1 MSGINAGYNK
11 ANGEVK
17 ENAEIHVASTI
28 TAKDTLTT
36 KSGQDTNIIGSKLEG
51 NTVKMEVG
59 KDLNIESL
67 QDKET
72 YDEKNNSSGFNFS
85 VDVSQPKGKPATYQN
100 AGITGGKN
108 KGKIN
113 STYESV
119 TDQAGIYAGKG
130 GFDIE
135 VGKNTDLKGAVIASE
150 ADASKNKLS
159 TDTLTYSDIENRA
172 EYESSSSGINV
183 NTKPNAKDK
192 DKGITPNIGVT
203 SSDEADSTTKSAISE
218 GTIEIRSNPDQ
229 DLTGLSRDT
238 QNSLNALEKIFD
250 RKTVAEQ
257 QELAQLFG
265 EIANNE
271 IHRISKELG
280 WDDGSVYKAIL
291 HAAVAG
297 TSAKLGGSDFK
308 SGAISGAVNEIFIN
322 EIAKLG
328 DPALMQWASYILGK
342 TVAKLTHGNAQTG
355 GSVAASATKNNE
367 LRDILLHP
375 ITTGE
380 GFIDGVQSQGIQAVD
395 AFKQII
401 EHPIDTV
408 TGIGSFLADA
418 WNDPSIIAKIGED
431 TLQEYQDRLDTLSNG
446 SAHETGEQL
455 GYLFV
460 DVGLTFLDLGLANK
474 LVQKVPTLSKA
485 IEALDNERGSMRL
498 GSSININ
505 KVSDGYLKNMG
516 VDAHQLKEQFVGK
529 KNIARY
535 DLYVD
540 KDTGELLI
548 YLKGG
553 KGEGLSTGEYIK

>member
-1 MSGINAGYNK
+1 MVTIHIMHKKNTEFKQSGLSVSLGGKTIDAAQSVVAPLERAGQVEDERLKQLYQYKAVEAVKENKEILSDLANGKTDIGLNVSLGTSKSESSYQSDTKVNQGSTIHATGDVNIKSTEKDITVKGSEITGKNVNLEAKENINVIAGENKNVGNGDNSSSSASIGVSIGFSGISGINAGYNK

-17 ENAEIHVASTI
+17 ENAETHVASTI

-36 KSGQDTNIIGSKLEG
+36 KFGQDTNIIGSKLEG
-51 NTVKMEVG
+51 ETIKMEVG

-85 VDVSQPKGKPATYQN
+85 VDVSQPKGKPATYEN

-108 KGKIN
+108 KGKTN

-159 TDTLTYSDIENRA
+159 TDTLTYSDIENKA

-203 SSDEADSTTKSAISE
+203 SSDEADSTTKSAIAE

-238 QNSLNALEKIFD
+238 QNSLNTLEKIFD

-265 EIANNE
+265 EVAF
-271 IHRISKELG
+271 
-280 WDDGSVYKAIL
+280 KAI
-291 HAAVAG
+291 G
-297 TSAKLGGSDFK
+297 
-308 SGAISGAVNEIFIN
+308 
-322 EIAKLG
+322 
-328 DPALMQWASYILGK
+328 
-342 TVAKLTHGNAQTG
+342 
-355 GSVAASATKNNE
+355 
-367 LRDILLHP
+367 
-375 ITTGE
+375 
-380 GFIDGVQSQGIQAVD
+380 
-395 AFKQII
+395 
-401 EHPIDTV
+401 
-408 TGIGSFLADA
+408 
-418 WNDPSIIAKIGED
+418 
-431 TLQEYQDRLDTLSNG
+431 
-446 SAHETGEQL
+446 
-455 GYLFV
+455 
-460 DVGLTFLDLGLANK
+460 DLGLERRKSRKSSTRYGTRRNH
-474 LVQKVPTLSKA
+474 VQSRRRK
-485 IEALDNERGSMRL
+485 ICRR
-498 GSSININ
+498 SS
-505 KVSDGYLKNMG
+505 
-516 VDAHQLKEQFVGK
+516 
-529 KNIARY
+529 
-535 DLYVD
+535 
-540 KDTGELLI
+540 
-548 YLKGG
+548 
-553 KGEGLSTGEYIK
+553 